1 MKQSQRTGSRRRPA
15 ITGRPEQNLG
25 ERLRQLRTERNISVR
40 TLAMRTGFSASFV
53 SQVELNQASPSIS
66 SLERLAGALG
76 VTLGD
81 FFQEPGGASP
91 VAVTRSGKRRPL
103 TSWWSHAQ
111 LEALTPTGTR
121 RRLEAVLIT
130 IAGGGSSGKRPHPN
144 PRHQFAVVFQG
155 EVHLTLE
162 KDDQRLTRGDS
173 VTIAASTPH
182 RWQNLTENSAKL
194 IIVSVRATR

>member
-15 ITGRPEQNLG
+15 GRPEQNLG
-25 ERLRQLRTERNISVR
+25 KRLRQLRTDRNISVR
-40 TLAMRTGFSASFV
+40 TLATRTGFSASFV

-81 FFQEPGGASP
+81 FFEEPGGASP

-103 TSWWSHAQ
+103 MSWWSHAQ
-111 LEALTPTGTR
+111 IEALTPTGPGR
-121 RRLEAVLIT
+121 HLDAMLIT
-130 IAGGGSSGKRPHPN
+130 IAGGGSSGKRPHPS

-155 EVHLTLE
+155 EVHLSLATGI
-162 KDDQRLTRGDS
+162 QRLTQGDS

-182 RWQNLTENSAKL
+182 RWQNLAKTSAKL
-194 IIVSVRATR
+194 IIVSVRAAR